1 MFLKFNDLAQ
11 ESRFYIQVE
20 QEVNMCMVGMF
31 LDEEKA
37 KSLAGFWCISNR
49 VMLVRLRGKA
59 FDTVVVHCYAPTSDA
74 SIEEMDDYYDEL
86 DAAMEVMNQRQD
98 RWFIWFG

>member
-11 ESRFYIQVE
+11 GELSLKGSHFYIQVE
-20 QEVNMCMVGMF
+20 QEANMCMVGMF

-49 VMLVRLRGKA
+49 VMVVRLRGKV
-59 FDTVVVHCYAPTSDA
+59 FDTVVVQCYVPTSNA
-74 SIEEMDDYYDEL
+74 SIEEMDNFYDEL
-86 DAAMEVMNQRQD
+86 DAAMEVMGHENH
-98 RWFIWFG
+98 G